1 MNFWDT
7 IKKDLQ
13 KGWKDG
19 MAVVKE
25 GATFVQKKAGEL
37 TDEGKKQYRI
47 FELKA
52 KVQREITEMG
62 GKVYDASKKMKNPML
77 DSSVKAIM
85 ARLLKLE
92 DQIAVLEGKPKKAV
106 KKAVAKKKAVK
117 KTAKKK
123 TTVKKKKSS

>member
-1 MNFWDT
+1 MNFWDM

-13 KGWKDG
+13 KGWKEG

-52 KVQREITEMG
+52 KVQREVTELG
-62 GKVYDASKKMKNPML
+62 GKVYDASKKMKNPMI
-77 DSSVKAIM
+77 DAGVKAIM
-85 ARLLKLE
+85 GRLIKLE
-92 DQIAVLEGKPKKAV
+92 DQIAGLEGRPQKAV
-106 KKAVAKKKAVK
+106 KKFTAKK

-123 TTVKKKKSS
+123 TAKKTTAKKKTS